1 MCGIIKAM
9 SEELFDVLD
18 EKGNKTGIT
27 KPRSAVHRDGDWH
40 KSVHIWII
48 RGDEILLQRRAPQKD
63 SYPNMLDISAAGH
76 LDAGEDAITG
86 AMREL
91 KEELGIDANPRDFEL
106 IGRVVQSS
114 RPRPDFI
121 NNEFNDIF
129 VFRTDKGPE
138 DMTLQKEE
146 VSEVVYVPFAKFKEM
161 IDEHNPELLRHDDE
175 FKILFD
181 WLNQQ

>member
-1 MCGIIKAM
+1 
-9 SEELFDVLD
+9 
-18 EKGNKTGIT
+18 
-27 KPRSAVHRDGDWH
+27 
-40 KSVHIWII
+40 
-48 RGDEILLQRRAPQKD
+48 
-63 SYPNMLDISAAGH
+63 MLDISAAGH

-86 AMREL
+86 AVREL
-91 KEELGIDANPRDFEL
+91 KEELGIDAAPSDFEL

-121 NNEFNDIF
+121 NNEFNDIL
-129 VFRTDKGPE
+129 VLRTDKGSE

-146 VSEVVYVPFAKFKEM
+146 VSEVVYVSFAKFKEM

>member
-1 MCGIIKAM
+1 MKVM
-9 SEELFDVLD
+9 SEEYFDVLD

-27 KPRSAVHRDGDWH
+27 KLLSAVHRDGDWH
-40 KSVHIWII
+40 KSVHVWII
-48 RGDEILLQRRAPQKD
+48 RGGEILLQRRAPQKD

-91 KEELGIDANPRDFEL
+91 KEELGIDAEPNDFEL
-106 IGRVVQSS
+106 IGRVTQSA

-121 NNEFNDIF
+121 NNEFND
-129 VFRTDKGPE
+129 VFILHTDKGPE
-138 DMTLQKEE
+138 DMVFQEEE
-146 VSEVVYVPFAKFKEM
+146 VSEVIYVPFAKLKEM
-161 IDEHNPELLRHDDE
+161 VEGNNPELVRHEDE

-181 WLNQQ
+181 YLESQ